1 MSTDNKIIHQC
12 SKCSKI
18 YKTTTTL
25 QKHMNKC
32 NVNKVITPP
41 PPPMTEEGLPANE
54 NTYDI
59 NMKFVDG
66 NKVTVELEKQYEDD
80 SDDGK
85 EVLKEL
91 LRPRVSHTYQDEID
105 KLSNLIDVFKNLQ
118 VSNDPVK
125 KDHTIEQLKTTITI
139 LMTQSQNLIKEMKLM
154 SRKNSYYKNNL
165 MLATFI
171 LDKCRK
177 EPPETDEEF
186 DNIFD

>member
-1 MSTDNKIIHQC
+1 MSTDNKIIHEC
-12 SKCSKI
+12 SKCSKK
-18 YKTTTTL
+18 YKSITSL

-32 NVNKVITPP
+32 NVNKTITP
-41 PPPMTEEGLPANE
+41 TSIEEESPTVNE

-59 NMKFVDG
+59 NMKFIDG
-66 NKVTVELEKQYEDD
+66 NKVTVELQKQPEPEDD
-80 SDDGK
+80 SEDGK
-85 EVLKEL
+85 EVLKDL
-91 LRPRVSHTYQDEID
+91 LRPKVSHTYQDEID
-105 KLSNLIDVFKNLQ
+105 KLDNLIEVFKNLP

-154 SRKNSYYKNNL
+154 SRKNSYYRNNL

-177 EPPETDEEF
+177 EPPETDDEF
-186 DNIFD
+186 DTMFD